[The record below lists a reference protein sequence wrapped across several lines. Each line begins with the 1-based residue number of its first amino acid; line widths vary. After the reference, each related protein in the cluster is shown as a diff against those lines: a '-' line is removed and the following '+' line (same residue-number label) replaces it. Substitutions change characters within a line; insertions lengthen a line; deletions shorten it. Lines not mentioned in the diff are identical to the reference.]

1 MLIYIHKERII
12 EAVAAI
18 HREATE
24 ARKNGDYD
32 TFFELSHKALNLVDS
47 WIKNQGKECNDYM
60 KGFEKSLNPKDGK
73 QNEIAFNYL
82 DLAITRVNA
91 GKANN
96 ILKVV

>member
-1 MLIYIHKERII
+1 MLIYIHNESIS

-18 HREATE
+18 HREAAE
-24 ARKNGDYD
+24 ANERGDYN
-32 TFFELSHKALNLVDS
+32 TFFELSHKALDLVNG
-47 WIKNQGKECNDYM
+47 WLKNQGKECNDFM
-60 KGFEKSLNPKDGK
+60 KGFEKSLNPKDEK

-82 DLAITRVNA
+82 GLAISRVNA

>member
-1 MLIYIHKERII
+1 MLIYIHNERIS

-18 HREATE
+18 HRESAE
-24 ARKNGDYD
+24 ARKKGDFD
-32 TFFELSHKALNLVDS
+32 TFFELSYNALDLVDS
-47 WIKNQGKECNDYM
+47 WIKNQGKECNDCM
-60 KGFEKSLNPKDGK
+60 KGFEKSLNPKNEK

-82 DLAITRVNA
+82 GLAISRVNA